1 MRTDGLMITVEQSL
15 YRLSFQDRA
24 LHDLFTVFR
33 LYMYILIIIWFDTHQ
48 RSQFTQTLTTCFDDS
63 DMWNIFLHLH
73 GDTVDIPT
81 QDFHFFINFLSTGCD
96 TAGTGTDK
104 NATGIRFDFFIYLCL
119 SV

>member
-1 MRTDGLMITVEQSL
+1 MIPVKQSL
-15 YRLSFQDRA
+15 YRLSFQNRTLYDF
-24 LHDLFTVFR
+24 FTVFR

-48 RSQFTQTLTTCFDDS
+48 RSQFTQTLTTGFDHT
-63 DMWNIFLHLH
+63 DMRNIFLHLY
-73 GDTVDIPT
+73 GNTIDIPT
-81 QDFHFFINFLSTGCD
+81 QNFHFFINFLSTGCD